1 MESNKGLE
9 DKTMFDEMRETGSN
23 IPDKVKYLQEHGWQS
38 YKHHDNWVKKDLKDW
53 EKDLCNFD
61 LNSAYEECLRKEN
74 ELSNAIE
81 VLCNALKDRNLFEDN
96 GLKPQMLTTKKL
108 EILKTIANSMRID
121 WDIVEE
127 NGKII
132 SLNLKPIIK

>member
-53 EKDLCNFD
+53 EKDL
-61 LNSAYEECLRKEN
+61 
-74 ELSNAIE
+74 
-81 VLCNALKDRNLFEDN
+81 LF
-96 GLKPQMLTTKKL
+96 
-108 EILKTIANSMRID
+108 
-121 WDIVEE
+121 
-127 NGKII
+127 
-132 SLNLKPIIK
+132 